1 MMKWGGGGGGTCRKS
16 QHYMLRIKACVLFKF
31 VRAIEEHSLEL
42 DVG

>member
-1 MMKWGGGGGGTCRKS
+1 MMKGGGGETCRKS
-16 QHYMLRIKACVLFKF
+16 QHNMLCNKACVLFKF